1 MNLTV
6 GPSAHHL
13 YQLEDPGRVL
23 GYTTGEMREGER
35 ENREREKRGRRGGAG
50 REMTNNKTVSDEEKV
65 GC

>member
-35 ENREREKRGRRGGAG
+35 EKIEKERSGGEGAG
-50 REMTNNKTVSDEEKV
+50 QEEK
-65 GC
+65 